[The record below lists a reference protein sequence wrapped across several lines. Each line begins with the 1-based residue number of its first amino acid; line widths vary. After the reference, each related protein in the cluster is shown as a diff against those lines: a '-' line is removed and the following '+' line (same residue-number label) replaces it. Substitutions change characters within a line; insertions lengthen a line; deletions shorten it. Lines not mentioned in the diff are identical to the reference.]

1 MNEELKIIINAET
14 ASAKENI
21 KDVKEEV
28 EDLGKKSSGKS
39 AEIGSAFTTIGDKAK
54 TGLAI
59 AGGAIAG
66 AGAALLALASS
77 TTEYRNQMAQLET
90 AFTTAG
96 GSAETAKDTYNDL
109 YRVLG
114 DTGRA
119 TEAAQHL
126 SMLTTEQEALSEWT
140 TICQGVYATFGDSL
154 AVEGLAEAVNH
165 TAKLGEVQ
173 GALADALEWSGVN
186 VDDFNTKL
194 ATCNTEAEREQMI
207 REALNGLYSEA
218 ASNYET
224 NNAAILAQN
233 EAQAKL
239 DEATAKLGE
248 TMQPILTAFT
258 ELGATLLEKLQ
269 PVIQD
274 LAENHLDDIKNVLTA
289 VGEAIGTVISF
300 IVDNWEFIG
309 TIAGVIAGI
318 SAALTV
324 VSTVMGVVNA
334 VMAVSPVTWIILG
347 IVAAVTALV
356 AIIVLCVQHW
366 EEIKEVAV
374 KVWEKIQE
382 VWGKVATWF
391 DDNIGKP
398 IAEFYNKWVK
408 PVVDKVIEI
417 VKKTVEVVGALF
429 VGLWNLLKEKVI
441 TPISNGFTKLWEGIK
456 NVFAPVGTWF
466 KDKFGAAWQAVKDV
480 FSNFSSFFSGLWD
493 KIKNT
498 FSALGTKIGDAIS
511 GAVKSG
517 INSVIG
523 WIENTINKAIG
534 LINGAIGLI
543 NKLPGVNVDK
553 LSKLSLPR
561 LAKGGIVDSA
571 TVAMIGEQGKEAIVP
586 LENNTEWLDKLA
598 KRLQPQT
605 ANTPIILQ
613 VDGRTL
619 AEVTC
624 GSINDLTKL
633 RGSIPL
639 VIA

>member
-21 KDVKEEV
+21 KGVKDEV
-28 EDLGKKSSGKS
+28 EDLSKKSSGKS
-39 AEIGSAFTTIGDKAK
+39 KEIGAAFTTIGDKAK

-366 EEIKEVAV
+366 DEIKEVAA
-374 KVWEKIQE
+374 KVWEKIKE
-382 VWGKVATWF
+382 TWDKVASWF
-391 DDNIGKP
+391 DDNIIQP
-398 IAEFYNKWVK
+398 IVK
-408 PVVDKVIEI
+408 FFTGLWDSIKETFDKVKDWFSE
-417 VKKTVEVVGALF
+417 KFSDA
-429 VGLWNLLKEKVI
+429 WNAIKNAFSKVSEFFSGI
-441 TPISNGFTKLWEGIK
+441 WNGIK
-456 NVFAPVGTWF
+456 NIFNS
-466 KDKFGAAWQAVKDV
+466 VKDWFGNIFSGAWDKV
-480 FSNFSSFFSGLWD
+480 KSAFSNVSSFFTNVFN
-493 KIKNT
+493 KIT
-498 FSALGTKIGDAIS
+498 GIFSNIGEKIG
-511 GAVKSG
+511 GAVKGAVSKAVNTVLSTAVG
-517 INSVIG
+517 I
-523 WIENTINKAIG
+523 INGFISAINFAIG
-534 LINGAIGLI
+534 VINAI
-543 NKLPGVNVDK
+543 PGVNINK
-553 LSKLSLPR
+553 LSKLEVPKM
-561 LAKGGIVDSA
+561 AKGGIVDKA
-571 TVAMIGEQGKEAIVP
+571 TLAVIGEQGKEAVVP
-586 LENNTEWLDKLA
+586 LENNTEWLDKIA

-624 GSINDLTKL
+624 GSINNLTKQ

-639 VIA
+639 VIV